1 MPVSRLR
8 FYPLSIFILIAVC
21 ACAQMSG
28 PGTASGLAPE
38 VAAAQS
44 DTNLSAQAGDSTE
57 DFEERARKV
66 FGTLSLS
73 RSGGAGQGMDGDL
86 LYKFLLGEI
95 ATQRGDI
102 PVAAKAFLDLAKSTR
117 DPRLA
122 RRATEVALFGR
133 LHDQALEAA
142 RIWLEGEPQSTP
154 ARQTLAALYV
164 GKNDLRLAKP
174 LLQEI
179 LARDSESLPQA
190 LLQLNALLGKHA
202 DKIAVQA
209 LVRELAAPYPKLP
222 EAHYALA
229 QAAYAAG
236 KSAEA
241 LTEVREALR
250 LRPQWESGAL
260 FQAQILVAE
269 SKGKALDYLK
279 SFLSSHPAAQEVR
292 LTYARQLIGDKQLP
306 QAREQFQQ
314 LLQTNPENGEI
325 AVTVALLSLQ
335 IGDLDAAES
344 QLQRVLQM
352 NYKDPDAI
360 RFHLGQVAEE
370 RKRLDAAAQWYLS
383 VQGGEQYVVAHAR
396 YAFLLAKQNR
406 IAQARE
412 HLQTLPVL
420 ADGQRIQ
427 IVQSEAQLMRE
438 VRAYEDSYVILQT
451 ALDKEPDHPEL
462 LYDVALAAEKV
473 NRLEV
478 VETNLKRLIAIRP
491 DHAQAYNAL
500 GYTLAD
506 RTERF
511 AEAREY
517 VVKALQLAPDDPFIL
532 DSMGWVEYRMG
543 RLAASL
549 DFLQRAFRQRQDP
562 EIAAHLGEVFWAKG
576 QKQEAERVWRDSLR
590 DNPENEELKKTI
602 RKFLP

>member
-8 FYPLSIFILIAVC
+8 FYLLSIFILTAVC
-21 ACAQMSG
+21 ACARMSG
-28 PGTASGLAPE
+28 PGTASSLAPE
-38 VAAAQS
+38 RAAEQS
-44 DTNLSAQAGDSTE
+44 DANLSAQAGESTE

-66 FGTLSLS
+66 FGTRSLA
-73 RSGGAGQGMDGDL
+73 REGAGQGLDGDL

-95 ATQRGDI
+95 ATQRGDF

-164 GKNDLRLAKP
+164 GKNDLRSAKP
-174 LLQEI
+174 LLQEM

-202 DKIAVQA
+202 DKNAVQA
-209 LVRELAAPYPKLP
+209 LVRELAAPYSKMP

-229 QAAYAAG
+229 QAAFAAG

-260 FQAQILVAE
+260 FQAQILAAE

-279 SFLSSHPAAQEVR
+279 AYLSSHPAAQEVR

-314 LLQTNPENGEI
+314 LLRTNPENGEI

-412 HLQTLPVL
+412 HLQKLPVL

-438 VRAYEDSYVILQT
+438 MRAYEDSYVILQT

-462 LYDVALAAEKV
+462 LYDVALAAEKA

-478 VETNLKRLIAIRP
+478 VETSLKRLIAIRP

-517 VVKALQLAPDDPFIL
+517 IVKALQLAPDDPFIL

-543 RLAASL
+543 RLAAGL

-562 EIAAHLGEVFWAKG
+562 EIAAHLGEVLWAKG

-590 DNPENEELKKTI
+590 DNPENEELQKTI